1 MLVTGK
7 QILDDAHKNG
17 YAVGAFNTVNME
29 VAQAIIEAAEEEKS
43 PVFTKQHAA
52 LFHMP
57 DMSIFQ
63 R

>member
-29 VAQAIIEAAEEEKS
+29 VA
-43 PVFTKQHAA
+43 PVSYTHLTLPTKA
-52 LFHMP
+52 
-57 DMSIFQ
+57 
-63 R
+63 